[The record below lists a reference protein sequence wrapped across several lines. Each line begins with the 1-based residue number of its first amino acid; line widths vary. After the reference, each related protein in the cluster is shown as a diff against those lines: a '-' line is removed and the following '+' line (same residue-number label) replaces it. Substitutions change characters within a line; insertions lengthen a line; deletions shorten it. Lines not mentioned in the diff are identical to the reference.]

1 MRKFTLLICFLTVAT
16 FAHADFNYKARI
28 TSGFFSGSQFYNRE
42 NLEDRL
48 INPNEDAYRW
58 YNRVSVNSNY
68 DNFSV
73 KFNAIRSDYMK
84 FDGVAP
90 YFPNKEINRT
100 KMYQAF
106 AQYKFD
112 AGNVKLGR
120 VMPFSR
126 WFFSS
131 VDGGMIDYQFS
142 PKISI
147 NAFAGSDVDYGLFV
161 DDNNRKAVGYTEI
174 AYRDTDFGGKVKYL
188 YANEE
193 SKVGTDLYYRFSNV
207 RTAANI
213 GYDATNSRLFD
224 AGLGV
229 FAYITPKFNVS
240 ANYLRTIPISWS
252 YKYYSEYI
260 DRVQLGISYD
270 LGNKFTV
277 SLKQMMGLAD
287 GNTNNLTYLY
297 LTHKYFYVG
306 VNYLSGDLE
315 AERLALTVG
324 GQYYPTEDIKL
335 QAGIAS
341 VDHMF
346 DNIYYEDE
354 QTYSSYFK
362 VRYKA
367 LDYLNIAAYA
377 NYYHQNTMFDS
388 KWRGGLTAQLILS
401 GGDK

>member
-1 MRKFTLLICFLTVAT
+1 MRKMTLLLCFLTVTIVAQ
-16 FAHADFNYKARI
+16 ADFNYKARV
-28 TSGFFSGSQFYNRE
+28 TSGFFSGSQFYNRD

-58 YNRVSVNSNY
+58 YNRLSVNSSY

-73 KFNAIRSDYMK
+73 KFNAIRSDYVK
-84 FDGVAP
+84 FDGASP
-90 YFPNKEINRT
+90 YFPRKEINET
-100 KMYQAF
+100 KMYQAY

-112 AGNVKLGR
+112 AGKVKLGR

-142 PKISI
+142 PKLSI
-147 NAFAGSDVDYGLFV
+147 NAFAGSDVDYGLFL

-174 AYRDTDFGGKVKYL
+174 AYRDSDYGGKVKYL

-193 SKVGTDLYYRFSNV
+193 SKLGTDLFYRFSNV

-229 FAYITPKFNVS
+229 FAYLTPDFNVS

-252 YKYYSEYI
+252 YKFYSEYI
-260 DRVQLGISYD
+260 DRVQLGMSYK
-270 LGNKFTV
+270 LGNNFTL
-277 SLKQMMGLAD
+277 SLKQMLGLAD
-287 GNTNNLTYLY
+287 GNTNYLTYLY

-306 VNYLSGDLE
+306 VNYLSGDME
-315 AERLALTVG
+315 AERLALTLG
-324 GQYYPTEDIKL
+324 GYYSPIDDLML

-346 DNIYYEDE
+346 DNVYYEEE
-354 QTYSSYFK
+354 QTYSSYMK

-367 LDYLNIAAYA
+367 LDYLNISAYA
-377 NYYHQNTMFDS
+377 NYYHQNSMFNN
-388 KWRGGLTAQLILS
+388 KWRGGVTAQLILS